1 MIIFAPYQP
10 GYRSLAFAGGRKVR
24 TAQGS
29 TPVNSRF
36 RRAKVRRKESAT
48 ENNRPGFKSG

>member
-1 MIIFAPYQP
+1 MAIFAAYQP
-10 GYRSLAFAGGRKVR
+10 GYRSFAYAGGRKVR

-36 RRAKVRRKESAT
+36 LRIKVLRKESAT
-48 ENNRPGFKSG
+48 ENNRPNFK